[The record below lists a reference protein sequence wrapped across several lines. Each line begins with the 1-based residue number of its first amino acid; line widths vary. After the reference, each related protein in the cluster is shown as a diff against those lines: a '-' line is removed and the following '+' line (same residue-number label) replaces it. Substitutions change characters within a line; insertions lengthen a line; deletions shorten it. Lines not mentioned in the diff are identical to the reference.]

1 MRILLRCEWFDDRIR
16 GSETDLLVPTSFS
29 LRLTKLNEEIGAQE
43 QGGSGNDETYV
54 DVMKDFSNFAINQ
67 PHRLQ
72 RPKVEESEEI

>member
-1 MRILLRCEWFDDRIR
+1 MRWMTNKGLFL
-16 GSETDLLVPTSFS
+16 SS

>member
-1 MRILLRCEWFDDRIR
+1 MVRWEGENVIDVNPFC
-16 GSETDLLVPTSFS
+16 TSR
-29 LRLTKLNEEIGAQE
+29 LRLTKLNEEIGADRE

>member
-1 MRILLRCEWFDDRIR
+1 MRCSLLFVGLFRR
-16 GSETDLLVPTSFS
+16 

-54 DVMKDFSNFAINQ
+54 DVMKDFSSFAINQ

-72 RPKVEESEEI
+72 RPKMEESEEI